1 MQYVQINGKKFSR
14 IVCGTN
20 AFYGRSHFSEARD
33 VEYAD
38 RCSDDYIK
46 QIIRKC
52 LKYGVNGVETSANER
67 IARIISELRQKE
79 KTDIHFIGSTRIDK
93 TSPMKTYREKL
104 DFLIE
109 HKAEVCVIHAQ
120 LVDRPRKSREI
131 KGLGKLIDRIH
142 GEGLIAAISTHHVS
156 TVEICEEQDYGV
168 DLYLFPLNE
177 TGFVY
182 PGFESKDTVEDRIKL
197 IQSIPKPF
205 MLMKVL
211 GAGRISPLEGLQ
223 FALDNCKNNDL
234 ITLGLSSVEET
245 EESLDMLAGL
255 MAR

>member
-1 MQYVQINGKKFSR
+1 MQYIQINGKKISR

-33 VEYAD
+33 AEYAD

-52 LKYGVNGVETSANER
+52 LEYGVNGVETSANER
-67 IARIISELRQKE
+67 IAGIISELRQEE
-79 KTDIHFIGSTRIDK
+79 KTDINFIGSTRIDK

-120 LVDRPRKSREI
+120 LVDRPHKSREI
-131 KGLGKLIDRIH
+131 RGLEKLIDRIH

-156 TVEICEEQDYGV
+156 TVEICEERDYGV
-168 DLYLFPLNE
+168 DLYLFPFNE

-182 PGFESKDTVEDRIKL
+182 PGFESNDTVEDRINL

-211 GAGRISPLEGLQ
+211 GAGRISPSEGLQ
-223 FALDNCKNNDL
+223 FAMNNCKDNDL
-234 ITLGLSSVEET
+234 ITLGLSSIEET
-245 EESLDMLAGL
+245 EESLEMINNFLE
-255 MAR
+255 R